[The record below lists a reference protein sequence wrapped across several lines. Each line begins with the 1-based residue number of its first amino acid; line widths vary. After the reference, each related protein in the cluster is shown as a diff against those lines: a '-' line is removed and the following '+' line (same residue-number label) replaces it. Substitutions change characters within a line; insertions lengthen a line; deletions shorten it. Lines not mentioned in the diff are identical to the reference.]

1 MQVAREMGLAVIRI
15 ERNPD
20 GPGVVS
26 ETHREPPGGFEIT
39 QPVAPF
45 EVDLSVLL

>member
-1 MQVAREMGLAVIRI
+1 MQVAREMGRAVIRI

-26 ETHREPPGGFEIT
+26 EAHRKPPRGFEIT

-45 EVDLSVLL
+45 EVDPSVLL